1 MELKEIQE
9 LVKLVSKNNI
19 GELKIRDGEFQI
31 SIRANGYIVEP
42 IPKPQSAIAAPTAP
56 NPVAPVAES
65 AGPKESAPAPEEN
78 GHVIKSPMV
87 GTFYRRP
94 GPDKDPFVKPGDTI
108 NHGDVI
114 CIIEA
119 MKLFNEIEAE
129 ISGTVVKVL
138 VEDSTPVEFDQPL
151 IIVDAQ
157 G

>member
-31 SIRANGYIVEP
+31 SIRANGYRVEP
-42 IPKPQSAIAAPTAP
+42 IAKPQPAVTPAAVPPPA
-56 NPVAPVAES
+56 APVAEKPE
-65 AGPKESAPAPEEN
+65 PKASAPAAEEN

-108 NHGDVI
+108 NKGDVI

-129 ISGTVVKVL
+129 ITGTVVKVL

-151 IIVDAQ
+151 IIVDANN
-157 G
+157 